1 MKKKVTITRV
11 NPIAK
16 AMLMLRKHKQIVKPK
31 KGKGSYERKEKH
43 KPLRDEELWEV

>member
-1 MKKKVTITRV
+1 MKKKISITRI

-16 AMLMLRKHKQIVKPK
+16 AMLMLRKPKQIVKPK

-43 KPLRDEELWEV
+43 KSLRDEEL

>member
-1 MKKKVTITRV
+1 MKKKLSITRI

-16 AMLMLRKHKQIVKPK
+16 AMLMLRKPKQIVKPK

-43 KPLRDEELWEV
+43 KSLRDQEF

>member
-1 MKKKVTITRV
+1 MKKKIGITRI

-16 AMLMLRKHKQIVKPK
+16 AMLMLRQAKQIVKPK

-43 KPLRDEELWEV
+43 KSLRDKEL

>member
-1 MKKKVTITRV
+1 MKKKLSITRI

-16 AMLMLRKHKQIVKPK
+16 AMLMLRKPKQIVKPK

-43 KPLRDEELWEV
+43 KSLRDQEL

>member
-1 MKKKVTITRV
+1 MKKKISITRI

-16 AMLMLRKHKQIVKPK
+16 AMLMLRKPKQIVKPK

-43 KPLRDEELWEV
+43 KSLRDQEL

>member
-1 MKKKVTITRV
+1 MKKKLSITRI

-16 AMLMLRKHKQIVKPK
+16 AMLMLRRPKQIVKPK

-43 KPLRDEELWEV
+43 KSLRDEEL

>member
-1 MKKKVTITRV
+1 MKKKISITRI

-16 AMLMLRKHKQIVKPK
+16 AMLMLRKPKQVVKPK

-43 KPLRDEELWEV
+43 KSLRDQEF